1 MVAPPP
7 PSLTPARFPWR
18 AGVQATV
25 YLTWLLAL
33 FALTTPL
40 TAAEVTATLNPE
52 SVPAGQGATLTI
64 RIVNGDVTALN
75 APEVPGLIFQ
85 GPNQGRQVNMV
96 NGVTTSSMTL
106 TYAVGSMTAG
116 DYTIPP
122 FTVTVD
128 GAGVQTQPLKLKVT
142 PSAAQTPAGLPP
154 GGATGQPS
162 APPAPTAGDENLGF
176 LTVELAGKVRK
187 HAWVGEI
194 APVRIKAWLP
204 AEARVSLNSP
214 LQPEGSSF
222 TLHNLSSQPQQGME
236 DHQGQRYLVATWYGG
251 LSATKAGDYPPDLSM
266 KISVQV
272 PDRSGQGR
280 RSNDPIFD
288 RFFARMIQK
297 EVTLR
302 SKTDD
307 STRIEIRALPAE
319 GRPDGF
325 EGAVGKFTFGRTHI
339 PAQWKTG
346 EPQQITA
353 EVEGEGNFKLLQQ
366 PVLKSGR
373 DWKSYEGQSNFT
385 AKDAAS
391 FSGTSIFRFS
401 QVPRQSGSEQVRLTF
416 SYFDPD
422 AATYKTA
429 ETPPQAI
436 EVTGTDLPPEP
447 ETVTLAS
454 APLPAPPAPAL
465 APQRTRAGFATS
477 LTPLVWRPSFRLF
490 LGLAGM
496 VMITGLIVKFLR
508 TRWRDPQRLAR
519 AAQEKALR
527 SALQETETFAARGDV
542 PGFFAAAR
550 RALQVRLASVWQTTA
565 PAITLADVTHRLPG
579 DSPIISFFQEAD
591 RQEYSRLNTLQPN
604 ELAIWR
610 THFRQALESIPPVPT
625 SSQNIVSRQTVPA

>member
-1 MVAPPP
+1 MVASPP
-7 PSLTPARFPWR
+7 PSLAPARFAEGARIR
-18 AGVQATV
+18 AAVC
-25 YLTWLLAL
+25 LTWLLTL
-33 FALTTPL
+33 FSLTTPL
-40 TAAEVTATLNPE
+40 TAAEVTATLQPE

-142 PSAAQTPAGLPP
+142 ASAAQTPAGLPP
-154 GGATGQPS
+154 GSAAGQSS
-162 APPAPTAGDENLGF
+162 AAPAPTAGEENLGF

-325 EGAVGKFTFGRTHI
+325 EGAVGKFTFGRTNI
-339 PAQWKTG
+339 PARWKTG

-353 EVEGEGNFKLLQQ
+353 EVGGEGNFKLLQQ

-373 DWKSYEGQSNFT
+373 DWKSYDGQSNFT
-385 AKDAAS
+385 PKDAAS
-391 FSGTSIFRFS
+391 FSGTSVFRFS

-447 ETVTLAS
+447 ETATPAI
-454 APLPAPPAPAL
+454 APSPAPTGPRARPSTHPRWFRHRSNTARL
-465 APQRTRAGFATS
+465 APVLPSLPQSRRRGGGRWIDRQIPPHPLARSPTARAR
-477 LTPLVWRPSFRLF
+477 RPGKSPAVCPPGNRNLRGPGRCSRL
-490 LGLAGM
+490 LCRGPPCPPGPAS
-496 VMITGLIVKFLR
+496 
-508 TRWRDPQRLAR
+508 QRLANH
-519 AAQEKALR
+519 
-527 SALQETETFAARGDV
+527 G
-542 PGFFAAAR
+542 PG
-550 RALQVRLASVWQTTA
+550 
-565 PAITLADVTHRLPG
+565 HHPG
-579 DSPIISFFQEAD
+579 
-591 RQEYSRLNTLQPN
+591 
-604 ELAIWR
+604 
-610 THFRQALESIPPVPT
+610 
-625 SSQNIVSRQTVPA
+625 

>member
-1 MVAPPP
+1 MVESRPPA
-7 PSLTPARFPWR
+7 LTPARFPFGAR
-18 AGVQATV
+18 VHTAV
-25 YLTWLLAL
+25 YLTCLLAL
-33 FALTTPL
+33 LAMVTPL
-40 TAAEVTATLNPE
+40 TAAEITATLNPG

-64 RIVNGDVTALN
+64 RIVNGNATALN
-75 APEVPGLIFQ
+75 APEVPGLIMN
-85 GPNQGRQVNMV
+85 GPDQGRQVNMV

-106 TYAVGSMTAG
+106 SYAVGSMTAG

-122 FTVTVD
+122 FTLTVD
-128 GAGVQTQPLKLKVT
+128 GAQVQTQPLTLKVT

-154 GGATGQPS
+154 GSATGQPS
-162 APPAPTAGDENLGF
+162 ATPAPTAGEENLGF

-204 AEARVSLNSP
+204 AEARVSLSSP

-236 DHQGQRYLVATWYGG
+236 DHNGQRYLVVTWYGG
-251 LSATKAGDYPPDLSM
+251 LSATKAGEYPPDLSM

-272 PDRSGQGR
+272 PDRSGQGH
-280 RSNDPIFD
+280 RSNDPVFD

-325 EGAVGKFTFGRTHI
+325 EGAVGKFAFGRSNI

-353 EVEGEGNFKLLQQ
+353 EVEGEGNFNLLQQ

-373 DWKSYEGQSNFT
+373 DWKSYDGQSNFT

-391 FSGTSIFRFS
+391 FTGTSTFRFS

-422 AATYKTA
+422 AANYKTA

-436 EVTGTDLPPEP
+436 EVTGTNLPPEP
-447 ETVTLAS
+447 ETVTPAS
-454 APLPAPPAPAL
+454 APLPTPPAPAL

-490 LGLAGM
+490 LGLAGAAM
-496 VMITGLIVKFLR
+496 VTGLIVKTLR

-519 AAQEKALR
+519 TAQEKALR
-527 SALQETETFAARGDV
+527 LALQETETFAARGDV

-565 PAITLADVTHRLPG
+565 PAITLADVTHRLPD
-579 DSPIISFFQEAD
+579 DSPIIAFFQEAD
-591 RQEYSRLNTLQPN
+591 RQEFSRHNPIQPN
-604 ELAIWR
+604 ELAVWSTR
-610 THFRQALESIPPVPT
+610 FKQALESIPPAPT
-625 SSQNIVSRQTVPA
+625 SPQNIVSRQTVPA